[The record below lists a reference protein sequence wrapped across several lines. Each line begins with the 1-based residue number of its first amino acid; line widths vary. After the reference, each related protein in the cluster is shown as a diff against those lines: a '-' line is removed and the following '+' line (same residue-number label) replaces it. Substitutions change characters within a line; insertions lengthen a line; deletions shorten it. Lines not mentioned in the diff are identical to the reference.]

1 MLKTPAKTLSA
12 WLGEHTG
19 LSRTRSET
27 LSWLVV
33 QMARVGTVSL
43 WRLAPHMTSSARI
56 RSVHRRL
63 ERFFQYVR
71 LDSGSVA
78 RLIVRIMKLQ
88 GSPWRLVLD
97 RTNWK
102 LGKCPL
108 NILVLGVL
116 HEGICIPLFWVVRHK
131 AGNSNVPERIDLL
144 QRLRDCFPG
153 QPISCLIGDR
163 EFVGERWMS
172 WLKGAGIPF
181 VLRVKD
187 NIHIW
192 HENHEPVKLSH
203 KLSELRM
210 REKAFLKGKWYLGL
224 IENAAGPGVRIAAL
238 RLKTGKLLIL
248 ATTVHPR
255 TALGLYRQ
263 RWGIETLFSCMKT
276 RGLNLEATHM
286 TQPEKLAT
294 LMSIAAL
301 GFCAA
306 YKTGLNIARR
316 VTLPIKSHGRRER
329 SIFALGINALRK
341 TMAGLQWPQISIYF
355 KRLFSA
361 SAPLHY
367 FISARL

>member
-1 MLKTPAKTLSA
+1 MLKTPTKTLSA

-19 LSRTRSET
+19 LSRTRADT
-27 LSWLVV
+27 LSWLVI
-33 QMARVGTVSL
+33 QMVRIGTVSL
-43 WRLAPHMTSSARI
+43 WRLAAHMTSSAQTK
-56 RSVHRRL
+56 SVHRRL

-71 LDSGSVA
+71 LDGAVVA
-78 RLIVRIMKLQ
+78 RLIVRTMKLQ
-88 GSPWRLVLD
+88 GAPWRLVLD

-102 LGKCPL
+102 FGQCPL

-116 HEGICIPLFWVVRHK
+116 HEGVCVPLFWVVRHK

-144 QRLRDCFPG
+144 QSLRDCFPG

-172 WLKGAGIPF
+172 WLKQAGIPF

-203 KLSELRM
+203 KLSGLGIRD
-210 REKAFLKGKWYLGL
+210 KVFLKGKWYLGL

-238 RLKTGKLLIL
+238 RLKTGELLIL

-255 TALGLYRQ
+255 AALGLYRQ

-294 LMSIAAL
+294 LISIAAL

-306 YKTGLNIARR
+306 YKTGLHIARR
-316 VTLPIKSHGRRER
+316 VSLPIKAHGRRER

-341 TMAGLQWPQISIYF
+341 TMASLHWPQISICF
-355 KRLFSA
+355 RRLFSA
-361 SAPLHY
+361 RAPLHY
-367 FISARL
+367 FISAGL